1 MISISNPIYPKSMK
15 SYSLQEINDILK
27 GVIIGTTTQKI
38 TAPEQL
44 ESAKETEISIIGNK
58 KYEKF
63 WTSSKACVAI
73 VNEDI
78 SIEPGENRAFI
89 KVKNADLAMSEV
101 LSLFAPP
108 SPLFTVDIH
117 PTAVV
122 DLTATIGIG
131 VKIGAG
137 CYIGPKVQ
145 LGDDVTIYPNVTIL
159 DECTIGKN
167 TVIWSGAVI
176 RERCHL
182 GNHCIIHPNATIG
195 ADGFG
200 FRPDPER
207 GLVKI
212 PQIGN
217 VVIGNNVEIGANTC
231 VDRGKFSSTILGD
244 GCKID
249 NLVQIGHNSKL
260 GRFCIMAGNSGLA
273 GSVTLGNGVIIGG
286 SASIKDH
293 TTIGDGATVGAGSGV
308 TCDIPAG
315 KVMLGYPA
323 VEAREA
329 LKQWAILKRLVRDS
343 SK

>member
-1 MISISNPIYPKSMK
+1 MTYT
-15 SYSLQEINDILK
+15 LEQINEVLK
-27 GVIIGTTTQKI
+27 GEIVGATSQLI

-44 ESAKETEISIIGNK
+44 ERASASEISFIGHK
-58 KYEKF
+58 KYEKL
-63 WTSSKACVAI
+63 WATSTACVAV

-89 KVKNADLAMSEV
+89 KVKNADLAMSQV
-101 LSLFAPP
+101 LELFAPP
-108 SPLFTVDIH
+108 TPIFSIDIH
-117 PTAVV
+117 PSATV
-122 DLTATIGIG
+122 DASATIGAWTR
-131 VKIGAG
+131 IGAG
-137 CYIGPKVQ
+137 SYIGPNVV
-145 LGDDVTIYPNVTIL
+145 LGENVTIYPNVTIL

-167 TVIWSGAVI
+167 TVIWPGSVI

-182 GNHCIIHPNATIG
+182 GTDCTVHPNATIG

-200 FRPDPER
+200 FRPCPER

-217 VVIGNNVEIGANTC
+217 VVIGNWVEIGANTC
-231 VDRGKFSSTILGD
+231 VDRGKFSSTVLGD

-249 NLVQIGHNSKL
+249 NLVQIGHNSIL
-260 GRFCIMAGNSGLA
+260 GKFCIMAGNSGLA

-293 TTIGDGATVGAGSGV
+293 TTIGDGAVVGAGSGV
-308 TCDIPAG
+308 TGDIEAG
-315 KVMLGYPA
+315 KMMLGYPA
-323 VEAREA
+323 VEARDA

>member
-1 MISISNPIYPKSMK
+1 MKTYSI
-15 SYSLQEINDILK
+15 QEINDILQ
-27 GVIIGTTTQKI
+27 GVIIGNTSQNITTPEHLE
-38 TAPEQL
+38 TATD
-44 ESAKETEISIIGNK
+44 TEISFIGNK

-63 WTSSKACVAI
+63 WQSSKACVAI

-89 KVKNADLAMSEV
+89 KVKNADLAMSQI
-101 LSLFAPP
+101 LNLFAPP
-108 SPLFTVDIH
+108 TPVFNTDIH

-122 DLTATIGIG
+122 DETAIIGSG
-131 VKIGAG
+131 TRIGAG
-137 CYIGPKVQ
+137 SYIGAKVL
-145 LGDDVTIYPNVTIL
+145 LGKNVTIYPNVTIL
-159 DECTIGKN
+159 DECSIGEN
-167 TVIWSGAVI
+167 TVLWPGTVI
-176 RERCHL
+176 RERCQV
-182 GNHCIIHPNATIG
+182 GTNCIFHPNATIG

-217 VVIGNNVEIGANTC
+217 VIIGNSVEIGANSC
-231 VDRGKFSSTILGD
+231 VDRGKFSSTVLGD

-260 GRFCIMAGNSGLA
+260 GKFCIMAGNSGLA

-293 TTIGDGATVGAGSGV
+293 TTIGDGAVIGAGSGV
-308 TCDIPAG
+308 TADVPAG
-315 KVMLGYPA
+315 KTMLGYPA
-323 VEAREA
+323 VEARDA
-329 LKQWAILKRLVRDS
+329 LKQWAILKRMVKNLAV
-343 SK
+343 KA